1 MIEQYIWPVTIL
13 VMFTGMWA
21 LVWKS
26 LGIAHDLAKMG
37 MSGMGQTPTPPTPTM
52 ASKVIAAVKPTPP
65 TPPTPTLPSAPV
77 STQPADIVDQGL
89 VNYIKKAE
97 GFQPKAYW
105 DYKQYSIGY
114 GTKANS
120 ATEVITEAEAEARLT
135 VEVEKAWALVK
146 PIIPTGTPVGVQQA
160 LVDLTY
166 NAGSGWETASLGAAV
181 KASKWDTVKADIL
194 QYNHAG
200 GQVNA
205 GLTARREAE
214 VSWFDN
220 PL

>member
-1 MIEQYIWPVTIL
+1 VHTDAP
-13 VMFTGMWA
+13 
-21 LVWKS
+21 
-26 LGIAHDLAKMG
+26 
-37 MSGMGQTPTPPTPTM
+37 
-52 ASKVIAAVKPTPP
+52 
-65 TPPTPTLPSAPV
+65 PV
-77 STQPADIVDQGL
+77 STQPAEIIDQAL
-89 VNYIKKAE
+89 INFIKKEE
-97 GFQPKAYW
+97 GFRAKAYW

-120 ATEVITEAEAEARLT
+120 ATEVITEAEAEARLV
-135 VEVEKAWALVK
+135 VEVNKAWALVK
-146 PIIPTGTPVGVQQA
+146 PILPEGTPVGIQQA

-166 NAGSGWETASLGAAV
+166 NAGSGWETQSLGAAV
-181 KASKWDTVKADIL
+181 KAAKWDTVKADIL

-214 VSWFDN
+214 VSWFDS